1 MANGDQ
7 VKNGKAFEYA
17 IALEYYR
24 YLRSKDIKVEFLED
38 KAFKTARS
46 FFNGFDEE
54 QQQLFCL
61 SARASIKT
69 MLKLESG
76 FTSPKNEK
84 DVLTIQVASDQSGEE
99 GDVRDVIFT
108 RLGSRWEVGFS
119 AKNNNDA
126 VKHSRLSA
134 TIDFGKDWLGYPVS
148 EHYWESVKPIFNL
161 LQEYKDLDY
170 KWNQVEDKA
179 NRIYK
184 PLLEA
189 FKTELLAISTE
200 HSDVPE
206 RLIAYLLGRMP
217 FYKIIKDDT
226 SSLIIV
232 KAFNLNGGLNQTVNK
247 VKPAYKTKKI
257 NFPTRIV
264 EFDYKKNR
272 DGSVSETTLNMILD
286 EGWEISFRLHN
297 AESKVI
303 PSVKFDVNLLGNP
316 PVLFT
321 QYIFSED

>member
-1 MANGDQ
+1 MAIN
-7 VKNGKAFEYA
+7 
-17 IALEYYR
+17 
-24 YLRSKDIKVEFLED
+24 
-38 KAFKTARS
+38 
-46 FFNGFDEE
+46 
-54 QQQLFCL
+54 
-61 SARASIKT
+61 
-69 MLKLESG
+69 
-76 FTSPKNEK
+76 
-84 DVLTIQVASDQSGEE
+84 
-99 GDVRDVIFT
+99 
-108 RLGSRWEVGFS
+108 
-119 AKNNNDA
+119 
-126 VKHSRLSA
+126 
-134 TIDFGKDWLGYPVS
+134 
-148 EHYWESVKPIFNL
+148 
-161 LQEYKDLDY
+161 
-170 KWNQVEDKA
+170 
-179 NRIYK
+179 
-184 PLLEA
+184 
-189 FKTELLAISTE
+189 TE

-316 PVLFT
+316 PLLFT

>member
-17 IALEYYR
+17 IALEYHR
-24 YLRSKDIKVEFLED
+24 YLRSKDIRVEFLED

-46 FFNGFDEE
+46 FFNSFDEE

-84 DVLTIQVASDQSGEE
+84 DVLTIQVASDQTGEE

-108 RLGSRWEVGFS
+108 RPVSRWEVGFS

-134 TIDFGKDWLGYPVS
+134 TIDFGHEWLGYPVS

-170 KWNQVEDKA
+170 KWNQIEDKA

-189 FKTELLAISTE
+189 FKTELLSINAE

-206 RLIAYLLGRMP
+206 RLIAYLLGRIP

-232 KAFNLNGGLNQTVNK
+232 KAFNLNGGLNQSVNK

-321 QYIFSED
+321 QYIFSEN